1 MSRFSGLVL
10 KLNLISQPNPVR
22 SSQNFQKKTCD
33 CSKNI
38 TIGLSD
44 VKNPYLNPEFVVE
57 ALLELIIQL
66 KTTFKAENDI

>member
-1 MSRFSGLVL
+1 MACER
-10 KLNLISQPNPVR
+10 
-22 SSQNFQKKTCD
+22 
-33 CSKNI
+33 SKNI

>member
-1 MSRFSGLVL
+1 MTSER
-10 KLNLISQPNPVR
+10 
-22 SSQNFQKKTCD
+22 
-33 CSKNI
+33 SKNI

-44 VKNPYLNPEFVVE
+44 VKNPYLNPKFIVV